1 MKLMLGIPT
10 AGSPTQPFLA
20 SLATLRMP
28 PTATAF
34 ERATITGNYVPA
46 QRELLVRR
54 AQAAGID
61 VLAMIDDDMVLAP
74 DALVDLCADLAAHPD
89 AALSGA
95 LYYSRDGLRPMAANG
110 WRSDDTR
117 AGYVPPFANDAR
129 PVDAV
134 GFGCVVLRVAALAAL
149 ERPYFHAQVFLEE
162 RAGRARVC
170 NEDYLLCERL
180 RAAGYTVRLHAG
192 VRLGH
197 YDRATE
203 RVQPAVWEPS
213 EETDRPRMMVVEPG
227 PRFTLVPYDEAH
239 ARADERRERAA
250 VEYLFA
256 PDL

>member
-1 MKLMLGIPT
+1 VKLMLGIPT
-10 AGSPTQPFLA
+10 AGNPTQPFLA

-54 AQAAGID
+54 AQAAGMD
-61 VLAMIDDDMVLAP
+61 VLAMVDDDMILAP
-74 DALVDLCADLAAHPD
+74 DALVDLCADLDAHPE

-95 LYYSRDGLRPMAANG
+95 LYYSRDGLRPMAADG

-129 PVDAV
+129 PVDAI

-149 ERPYFHAQVFLEE
+149 ARPYFHAQIFLEE
-162 RAGRARVC
+162 RAGRARIC

-180 RAAGYTVRLHAG
+180 RGAGFGVRLHAG

-197 YDRATE
+197 YDRTTD
-203 RVQPAVWEPS
+203 RVLPLAWEAP
-213 EETDRPRMMVVEPG
+213 EATDRPRMMVVEPG
-227 PRFTLVPYDEAH
+227 PRFTLVPYDAAH
-239 ARADERRERAA
+239 ARADERRERAS
-250 VEYLFA
+250 VDYLFA
-256 PDL
+256 AEL